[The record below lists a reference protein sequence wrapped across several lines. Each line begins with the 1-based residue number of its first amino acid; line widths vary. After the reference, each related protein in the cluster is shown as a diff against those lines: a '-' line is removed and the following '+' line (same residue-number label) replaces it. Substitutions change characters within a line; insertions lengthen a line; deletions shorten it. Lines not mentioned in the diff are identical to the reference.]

1 MLKLAYP
8 DDNLQ
13 GMLAGSTFIF
23 RITRPLWV
31 GLELQLLVSCFEG

>member
-1 MLKLAYP
+1 MLKHAYP

-23 RITRPLWV
+23 RITGPLWLD
-31 GLELQLLVSCFEG
+31 LELQLHLSCFEG